1 MASSSRTSNRRPGGR
16 RPRPRDAA
24 PPPMRDESGRTR
36 ATGRVAVLALVLLAL
51 VISYASS
58 LRAWIDQRHEIATV
72 EAEIAA
78 AEQRVDE
85 LEQTKQRWH
94 DDAYL
99 RKMARER
106 FGWVLPGEIGY
117 RVIDE
122 DGDTVGATPR
132 LDAPPD
138 GSGPPDEPDWYDRV
152 WGSVLWAGQDPA
164 DPDAEPEPTRPSDTV
179 IKQRTPGSDKH
190 RRR

>member
-1 MASSSRTSNRRPGGR
+1 
-16 RPRPRDAA
+16 
-24 PPPMRDESGRTR
+24 
-36 ATGRVAVLALVLLAL
+36 VLALVLLVL

-58 LRAWIDQRHEIATV
+58 LRAWIDQRQEIAKT
-72 EAEIAA
+72 EAAIAEA
-78 AEQRVDE
+78 QARVDQ

-122 DGDTVGATPR
+122 NGETVGDTPQ
-132 LDAPPD
+132 LDAPEDDAAAPD
-138 GSGPPDEPDWYDRV
+138 RPDWYDRV
-152 WGSVLWAGQDPA
+152 WGSIEYAGQEPVD
-164 DPDAEPEPTRPSDTV
+164 ESEVPEPTRPHDT
-179 IKQRTPGSDKH
+179 IIQQNKPRN
-190 RRR
+190 R